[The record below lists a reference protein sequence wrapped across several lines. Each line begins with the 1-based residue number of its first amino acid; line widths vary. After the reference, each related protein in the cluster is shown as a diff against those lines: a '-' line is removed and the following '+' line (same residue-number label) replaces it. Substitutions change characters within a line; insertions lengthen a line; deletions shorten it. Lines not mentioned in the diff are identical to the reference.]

1 MPLKFATVINC
12 MDGRVQDPVN
22 KWMKQKTGAEFIDVI
37 TEAGP
42 DKLMASTATASRL
55 ILQRILVSRD
65 KHKSRQLA
73 LVAHHDC
80 AGNPGSKSDH
90 LRYLQRSAK
99 ILGSWNLGMTV
110 MLLWVDKNWNVELVE
125 EIAPK

>member
-1 MPLKFATVINC
+1 MASKFATVINC

-22 KWMKQKTGAEFIDVI
+22 AWMKQKTGADYIDVI

-55 ILQRILVSRD
+55 ILKRILVSRD
-65 KHKSRQLA
+65 KHQSQVLA

-80 AGNPGSKSDH
+80 AGNPVSKEDH
-90 LRYLQRSAK
+90 LKHLHRAAK
-99 ILGSWNLGMTV
+99 ILETWNLRMQI
-110 MLLWVDKNWNVELVE
+110 LLIWVNEVWEVELIE
-125 EIAPK
+125 EINPL